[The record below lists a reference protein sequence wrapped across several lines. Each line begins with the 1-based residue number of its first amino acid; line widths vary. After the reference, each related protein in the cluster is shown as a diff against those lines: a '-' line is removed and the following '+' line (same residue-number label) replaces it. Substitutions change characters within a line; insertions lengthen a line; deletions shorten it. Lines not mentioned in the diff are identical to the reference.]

1 MSDNKIEIA
10 KLEEVKVNLQKSSED
25 RKKNIEELAWE
36 KIDSLVD
43 QNKSKLSVQIE
54 NGMNAKGTLTVFQK
68 EYKDLNS

>member
-1 MSDNKIEIA
+1 MNKEYERLMSDNKIEIA

-43 QNKSKLSVQIE
+43 
-54 NGMNAKGTLTVFQK
+54 
-68 EYKDLNS
+68 